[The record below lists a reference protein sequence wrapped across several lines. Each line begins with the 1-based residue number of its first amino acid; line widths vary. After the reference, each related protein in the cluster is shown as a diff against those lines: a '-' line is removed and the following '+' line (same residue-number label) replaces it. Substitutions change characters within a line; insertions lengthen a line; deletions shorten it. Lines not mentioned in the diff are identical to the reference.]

1 MKTNTI
7 KNGKLIMKS
16 TIESSI
22 NKVGLNKTIE
32 VLTELQM
39 VDYLKYVNLKY
50 SK

>member
-1 MKTNTI
+1 
-7 KNGKLIMKS
+7 MKS